1 MKKIKFEKDFFDFF
15 KLCGEHNVKYL
26 LIGGYAVGIHGYPRY
41 TKDIDIC
48 IECSEENAERIVKV
62 IEDFGFGSLK
72 LKKEDFLKKDLVT
85 QLGYEPNR
93 IDIINGLEE
102 VAFQNAWDHKLIV
115 DIEGVPVYVIGLNEL
130 IEVKTKAARP
140 QDIAD
145 VSKLKKRKL

>member
-1 MKKIKFEKDFFDFF
+1 M
-15 KLCGEHNVKYL
+15 
-26 LIGGYAVGIHGYPRY
+26 
-41 TKDIDIC
+41 
-48 IECSEENAERIVKV
+48 
-62 IEDFGFGSLK
+62 
-72 LKKEDFLKKDLVT
+72 VT

-115 DIEGVPVYVIGLNEL
+115 DIEEVPVYVIGLNEL